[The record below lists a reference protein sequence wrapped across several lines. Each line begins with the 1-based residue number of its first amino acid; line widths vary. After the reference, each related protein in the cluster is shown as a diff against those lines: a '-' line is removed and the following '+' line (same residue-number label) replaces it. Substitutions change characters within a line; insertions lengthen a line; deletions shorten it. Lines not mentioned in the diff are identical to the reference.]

1 MTGQKLRTA
10 LTAPVVVPLL
20 LAGLMLVAVA
30 AMLVGLAVL
39 IEGTRVRRAPPV
51 RDRPTPRARV
61 RPPAPV
67 IPAGSGGP
75 LQ

>member
-10 LTAPVVVPLL
+10 MTAPVVVPLL
-20 LAGLMLVAVA
+20 LAGLVLVAFA
-30 AMLVGLAVL
+30 AMLVGVAVL
-39 IEGTRVRRAPPV
+39 IEGTPLRRAPPV

-61 RPPAPV
+61 RPSPPVPADTE
-67 IPAGSGGP
+67 P